1 MAGQN
6 TFKILL
12 LNDANM
18 IGEHQ
23 ETKMKMLNECPFEK
37 ITFLP
42 RIDTNS
48 DTFEIA
54 NLALL
59 TKEGCN

>member
-18 IGEHQ
+18 IREHW
-23 ETKMKMLNECPFEK
+23 ETRMKMPNMCPFEK
-37 ITFLP
+37 KEKEFFL
-42 RIDTNS
+42 D
-48 DTFEIA
+48 
-54 NLALL
+54 
-59 TKEGCN
+59 